1 MQNTKVIFDRTKLIK
16 NLKSLNT
23 PNVCAMVKAN
33 AYGLGVKNVCT
44 TLLGKVKYFGVANL
58 SEALTIREFDK
69 ITPVLIVGICSDFN
83 SAISNNIELT
93 IESLEMLLRLENYIK
108 KQNNKIKIHI
118 KINTGMNRLGVNEIN
133 NFKKCL
139 KIIQNNR
146 NIVLQGVFTHFAT
159 IENDNIFLNK
169 QINTFKKFCK
179 TIPPIFNP
187 IIHIGGGAI
196 AKKADMK
203 GHPEIMVRAGMEL
216 YKNVVKIESRIIKIR
231 SIKKGERVGY
241 SNGFIADK
249 DCKIAI
255 IPLGYADGI
264 NRRLSNCG
272 QVKVKNHLCKIV
284 GNICM
289 DMFFVDITN
298 IDAEVGERIDV
309 FWDENK
315 WAKNLD
321 TISYEILTNLR
332 VRKN

>member
-23 PNVCAMVKAN
+23 LNVCAMVKAN

-44 TLLGKVKYFGVANL
+44 TLLGKVKYFGVANM
-58 SEALTIREFDK
+58 SEALAIREFDK
-69 ITPVLIVGICSDFN
+69 STPVLIVGICSDFN

-108 KQNNKIKIHI
+108 KQRKKIKIHI
-118 KINTGMNRLGVNEIN
+118 KINTGMNRLGVDEIN
-133 NFKKCL
+133 DFKKCL

-196 AKKADMK
+196 AKKFDMK
-203 GHPEIMVRAGMEL
+203 DHPEIMVRAGMEL

-241 SNGFIADK
+241 SNGFIAEK

-289 DMFFVDITN
+289 DMFFADITN
-298 IDAEVGERIDV
+298 IDAEVGERIYV
-309 FWDENK
+309 FWDEDK
-315 WAKNLD
+315 WAKTLD
-321 TISYEILTNLR
+321 TISYEILTNLK